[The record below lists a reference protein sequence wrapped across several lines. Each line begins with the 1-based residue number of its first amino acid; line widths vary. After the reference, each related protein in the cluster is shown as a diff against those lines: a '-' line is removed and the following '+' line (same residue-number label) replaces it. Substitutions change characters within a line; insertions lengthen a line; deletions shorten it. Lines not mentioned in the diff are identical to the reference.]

1 MRFGLKI
8 FLMAFTLVIITI
20 NIIGINLI
28 NNTYQT
34 NINNAIEKHIVEIN
48 NIMNS
53 VIYYSPDNII
63 SSYYTNGTYTK
74 IYINNEIFSTNFPE
88 NYPEIETKLMS
99 NLGDDIHAYINN
111 NQIFLAHKNNN
122 YTVITMSD
130 ISNIYENRTNQ
141 IHYFINLSLISS
153 FLVSI
158 ILSGLVFLITHKI
171 KRLQKTVKE
180 LENGHYNTVIPKLG
194 HDEIGEFATS
204 FAKMTASINKN
215 IEEIEAIS
223 ENRRVFI
230 GNLTHEIRTP
240 LTSIIG
246 YSSLIKNKKVTDL
259 ETIINYSA
267 KINEEGKYIENMR
280 DKLMH
285 ILTLETSSIKL
296 QNKNISNLLKS
307 YINELKLLYKGTIF
321 ISEIESDINKEIDET
336 LFKSLIF
343 NLVKN
348 GINAAPTPEIKIV
361 LTKKILTIADNGC
374 GIPETEI
381 EKIKEP
387 FYTLNKNRNR
397 SESGMGLGIPLVL
410 NIIKLHDWNF
420 NIKSQE
426 QKGTKIEIIFT
437 RSRCKK

>member
-180 LENGHYNTVIPKLG
+180 LENGHKLG
-194 HDEIGEFATS
+194 HDEIGAFATS

-307 YINELKLLYKGTIF
+307 YINELKLLYKDTIF
-321 ISEIESDINKEIDET
+321 ISEIQSDINKEIDET

>member
-307 YINELKLLYKGTIF
+307 YINELKLLYKDTSF
-321 ISEIESDINKEIDET
+321 ISDIQSNINMERDET
-336 LFKSLIF
+336 
-343 NLVKN
+343 V
-348 GINAAPTPEIKIV
+348 G
-361 LTKKILTIADNGC
+361 
-374 GIPETEI
+374 
-381 EKIKEP
+381 
-387 FYTLNKNRNR
+387 R
-397 SESGMGLGIPLVL
+397 
-410 NIIKLHDWNF
+410 
-420 NIKSQE
+420 
-426 QKGTKIEIIFT
+426 
-437 RSRCKK
+437 